1 MSRNASHAYVA
12 KNSRVLVVEDEW
24 MIADE
29 VCHQLLKA
37 GYRVVG
43 PVPSVREAL
52 PFVDEDEVDA
62 ALLDYRLNDE
72 NSYQIAEELAAHDI
86 PFAFL
91 TGYDPKEIEYC
102 RKHPCLQKPFSTE
115 MLLRMMDAL
124 LEKRE
129 PRTSS

>member
-1 MSRNASHAYVA
+1 MSRNASHAQIA

-24 MIADE
+24 LIADE

-52 PFVDEDEVDA
+52 SFIDDDEVDA

-72 NSYQIAEELAAHDI
+72 DSHQIAEELAAHDI

-91 TGYDPKEIEYC
+91 TGLDPKEIEYC
-102 RKHPCLQKPFSTE
+102 RKHPCLQKPISTE
-115 MLLRMMDAL
+115 ILLRMVDAL

-129 PRTSS
+129 SRTSS

>member
-1 MSRNASHAYVA
+1 MPRNASHAQIA
-12 KNSRVLVVEDEW
+12 KNNRVLVVEDEW
-24 MIADE
+24 LIADE
-29 VCHQLLKA
+29 VCHQLLRA
-37 GYRVVG
+37 GYHVVG

-52 PFVDEDEVDA
+52 SLIDEDEVDA
-62 ALLDYRLNDE
+62 ALLDYRLNNE
-72 NSYQIAEELAAHDI
+72 NSCQIAEELTAHAI

-102 RKHPCLQKPFSTE
+102 RKQPCLQKPFSTE

-129 PRTSS
+129 HRTSS